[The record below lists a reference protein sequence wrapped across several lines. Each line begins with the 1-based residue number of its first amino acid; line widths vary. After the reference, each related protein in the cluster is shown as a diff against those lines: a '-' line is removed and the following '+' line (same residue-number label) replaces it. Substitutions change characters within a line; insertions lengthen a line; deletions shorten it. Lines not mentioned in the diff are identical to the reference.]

1 MLTDKAGKKQIN
13 MSANAAASGQRPEM
27 QEQEQTTA
35 QATAGT
41 GEEEIGQ
48 TDSHALTTPPQTLL
62 KEPLKK

>member
-1 MLTDKAGKKQIN
+1 
-13 MSANAAASGQRPEM
+13 MSANAAAGGPRPEM

-48 TDSHALTTPPQTLL
+48 TDSHALTTPPQMLL